1 MKIYKYEIK
10 HNGELNIIE
19 DNSIRM
25 FIQKCS
31 MRGVVYDSKIL
42 IECNNFGI
50 KLNQINFVNSLERD
64 DDFEIEIRGIK
75 LIDLV
80 SNSPDYY
87 NIVFYSFIKLSER
100 DIDKLRKKVF
110 ELKDESI

>member
-10 HNGELNIIE
+10 HNGELNITE

-25 FIQKCS
+25 FLQQCS
-31 MRGVVYDSKIL
+31 MRGVVYDSKFL

-50 KLNQINFVNSLERD
+50 KLNQINFVNSHEH
-64 DDFEIEIRGIK
+64 DDFKIKISGIK
-75 LIDLV
+75 LIDLF

-100 DIDKLRKKVF
+100 DIDKLRKNVF
-110 ELKDESI
+110 EL

>member
-1 MKIYKYEIK
+1 MGKMKVYKYKIK
-10 HNGELNIIE
+10 YNGELNIVE

-25 FIQKCS
+25 FLQQCS
-31 MRGVVYDSKIL
+31 MRGVVYDSKFL

-50 KLNQINFVNSLERD
+50 NLNQINFVNSYEY
-64 DDFEIEIRGIK
+64 
-75 LIDLV
+75 LV

-110 ELKDESI
+110 KL